1 MNFFTFMDSAASLY
15 PYFEA
20 CARAGQASAD
30 RPAPETFA
38 ALRPLGCEAE
48 GEMLD
53 ATGGVNTHKGAIFS
67 IGIACA
73 ALGRL
78 ERSLWGDPARVL
90 QEIAAMTAGL
100 TERDFAGV
108 TAENAVTAG
117 QKLYLQYGITGVR
130 GQVEAGLPAV
140 RDYGLPALENGL
152 AQGYDLNRS
161 GCGALLNQIITHLI
175 EVQCARGNLRLFLYT
190 KAKSAKFFGDL
201 GFYEIARVE
210 DTLVFMENRRDG
222 FGSYLR
228 ELEKTK
234 TGGRSAALVMNANPF
249 TLGHQYLV
257 ETAAAACDTLHL
269 FVVSEDASLVP
280 FAVRK
285 KLVAEGVKHLPNVIL
300 HDSGPYIISNATF
313 PSYFLKDEAAVID
326 GHARLDLAVF
336 TRIAKALNIT
346 ARYVGEEP
354 TSQVTGL
361 YNQIMCEQLP
371 KAGIDCIVVPRKEAN
386 GRAISASTVRQC
398 LQTGD
403 WDTLETLL
411 PRTTLDYFRSQEAA
425 LVLERIRKAGNVVH
439 Y

>member
-1 MNFFTFMDSAASLY
+1 MSEYTISQVY
-15 PYFEA
+15 P
-20 CARAGQASAD
+20 
-30 RPAPETFA
+30 
-38 ALRPLGCEAE
+38 
-48 GEMLD
+48 
-53 ATGGVNTHKGAIFS
+53 
-67 IGIACA
+67 
-73 ALGRL
+73 
-78 ERSLWGDPARVL
+78 GDK
-90 QEIAAMTAGL
+90 T
-100 TERDFAGV
+100 T
-108 TAENAVTAG
+108 
-117 QKLYLQYGITGVR
+117 
-130 GQVEAGLPAV
+130 
-140 RDYGLPALENGL
+140 L
-152 AQGYDLNRS
+152 AQIDALLQQEGIRRDGNLDYTCAMFDENYQVIGTGSCFGNTLRCFAVS
-161 GCGALLNQIITHLI
+161 GDHQGEGLLNQIITHLI

-313 PSYFLKDEAAVID
+313 PSYFLKDGAAVID

-336 TRIAKALNIT
+336 TRIAKVLNIT

-425 LVLERIRKAGNVVH
+425 PVLERIRKAGNVVH